1 MPAEKDKQGGL
12 TDKELNESLKCVIM
26 SHYEYVPNFLLPS
39 EVDFLTTFLKYKI
52 PWKHVV
58 YKKKDRGEVTTPRL
72 TWCCGFHSNKM
83 YGVNGIYPNRIPK
96 ELLPLKDLI
105 SERLNNNF
113 NYMLFAQYR
122 DGQDSITYHSDD
134 EDFLGK
140 DPTIASLTLGAT
152 RPFMLKNKH
161 TKEKQIFNL
170 NAGDLFVMKNNCQS
184 DFLHSVP
191 KIESFTEGP
200 RYSITFRKAINSKA
214 SWNYYTYNIGRN
226 IHAATKFMHNA
237 R

>member
-1 MPAEKDKQGGL
+1 
-12 TDKELNESLKCVIM
+12 M

-83 YGVNGIYPNRIPK
+83 YGVNGIYPNRVPK

>member
-1 MPAEKDKQGGL
+1 MLAEKDKQGGL

-83 YGVNGIYPNRIPK
+83 YGVNGIYPNRVPK

-122 DGQDSITYHSDD
+122 NGQDSITYHSDD

>member
-1 MPAEKDKQGGL
+1 
-12 TDKELNESLKCVIM
+12 M
-26 SHYEYVPNFLLPS
+26 SHYEYVPDFLLPS
-39 EVDFLTTFLKYKI
+39 EVNFLTTFLKYKI
-52 PWKHVV
+52 PWKHVI
-58 YKKKDRGEVTTPRL
+58 YKKKDRGEITTPRL

-96 ELLPLKDLI
+96 QLLPLKDLI
-105 SERLNNNF
+105 SERLDTNF

-140 DPTIASLTLGAT
+140 NPTIASITLGAT

-184 DFLHSVP
+184 DFFHSVP

-237 R
+237 T